1 MLSKK
6 KKKTNNKKWKW
17 PTVWEKNIGY
27 LSIANIYQV
36 LSILDKLLVSRIYKE
51 FWQQNNKKTN
61 NLIF

>member
-1 MLSKK
+1 MKMTHSMGKK
-6 KKKTNNKKWKW
+6 YW
-17 PTVWEKNIGY
+17 